1 MINTSFKYALIV
13 FLIIPL
19 SLIGQDNK
27 IDSLKSQLKNNI
39 PDTQQ
44 VNILNDIAYLFFPNS
59 KDSVLFYAEEAKVLA
74 EDIQFQTGIAYAHKN
89 LGLGYYLYADF
100 GNVLSNWERSI
111 ELFQKVNNL
120 ALVGNLNNNIGAVYF
135 NYGDDALALKYY
147 LKALKIA
154 EEIQDSSRIYAAY
167 NNIGGLYSNKR
178 ETLNEALKYY
188 QKALP
193 FLSAVNDIDQEGK
206 LYSNLGELYMSTK
219 NYDSSLK
226 YLNKALAFSNDDQ
239 FSPHTLNVKA
249 KVLFAKGEEVEAIRL
264 HKQAINTAKKAEQ
277 KTFLT
282 ETLIGL
288 GESYLKQK
296 RFNEA
301 INTLKT
307 AQEVAE
313 SISSIYH
320 LEDTYKFLS
329 DAFAALNNYQQA
341 FYYEEKYAAYKDTI
355 YNTETSNEIRNLQFS
370 YQIEKKQDEINL
382 LEASNEIQQLETKR
396 QRAISWGAGIVG
408 VLLLVLVIGIFR
420 RYKFIQRITKV
431 LEKEKARSDDLL
443 LNILPEE
450 TAEELK
456 EKGFTEP
463 KYYESATI
471 LFTDFK
477 GFTNISAKMTPNQ
490 LVSDLHECFKM
501 FDIITSRYGL
511 EKIKTIGDA
520 YMAAGGLPKTN
531 SIHPDNVA
539 RAALEIRNYMDE
551 FKTERENAG
560 RVFFEVRIG
569 IHTGPVVAGVVG
581 IKKFA
586 YDIWGDTVN
595 IAARME
601 STSEA
606 GKVNISEN
614 TYQLIKD
621 KFDCEYRGE
630 IEAKNTGKLRMY
642 FLNSLKEGQLEPIR
656 EEEIENS
663 VEYVP

>member
-1 MINTSFKYALIV
+1 MIKSLLKKIFIISL
-13 FLIIPL
+13 LIPL
-19 SLIGQDNK
+19 NLFSQEDK
-27 IDSLKSQLKNNI
+27 VDSLFKALEESQTDRMKI
-39 PDTQQ
+39 KT
-44 VNILNDIAYLFFPNS
+44 LNDISYALFSTDPDTAIYYGN
-59 KDSVLFYAEEAKVLA
+59 KAKNLA
-74 EDIQFQTGIAYAHKN
+74 IKINFQEGLAYANKN
-89 LGLGYYLYADF
+89 IGLGYYMQGDF
-100 GNVLSNWERSI
+100 FKVLSFWEASL
-111 ELFQKVNNL
+111 ESFQKSGNKEGESNL
-120 ALVGNLNNNIGAVYF
+120 LLNIGAVYF
-135 NYGDDALALKYY
+135 SFGDDAIALDYY
-147 LKALKIA
+147 LKSLKAA
-154 EEIQDSSRIYAAY
+154 ENIQAEFRIYSALV
-167 NNIGGLYSNKR
+167 NIGTLYLNKKETYDKALEYYTKALEYLSIVDDNKSMGNLYMNIGILFNEKQQYDSAIYYLDKTLELYKDSNLYAQPLNRKGKVLSKKGNPATGIELQR
-178 ETLNEALKYY
+178 QAIEIATETGQRPILNEAL
-188 QKALP
+188 L
-193 FLSAVNDIDQEGK
+193 
-206 LYSNLGELYMSTK
+206 
-219 NYDSSLK
+219 
-226 YLNKALAFSNDDQ
+226 
-239 FSPHTLNVKA
+239 
-249 KVLFAKGEEVEAIRL
+249 
-264 HKQAINTAKKAEQ
+264 
-277 KTFLT
+277 
-282 ETLIGL
+282 GL
-288 GESYLKQK
+288 GESYIIQGNYQK
-296 RFNEA
+296 A
-301 INTLKT
+301 IETLK
-307 AQEVAE
+307 AAEKVAE
-313 SISSIYH
+313 QLQNNYNLKDSY
-320 LEDTYKFLS
+320 LFLS
-329 DAFAALNNYQQA
+329 EAYSKLNDYKQA
-341 FYYEEKYAAYKDTI
+341 FIYKDLYAAMKDTI
-355 YNTETSNEIRNLQFS
+355 YNIETADRVTALQYN
-370 YQIEKKQDEINL
+370 YQIDKQQDEINL

-420 RYKFIQRITKV
+420 RYKFIKRITKV

-531 SIHPDNVA
+531 AIHPDNVA
-539 RAALEIRNYMDE
+539 RAALEIRNYMGK
-551 FKTERENAG
+551 FRAEREKEG

-642 FLNSLKEGQLEPIR
+642 FLNSLKEGELEPIR

-663 VEYVP
+663 VQYVP